1 MKTRRIRKAQS
12 GATGR
17 LANDA
22 RGVAALAVDG
32 VVGVTNIVERMH
44 ATIASAS
51 APVGDPHLEPARGIS
66 GFVYRS
72 VRGAARGVGWGLE
85 RALAPFAGHA
95 ESASPRR
102 DHVIAALNGVLGDRL
117 AESNNPL
124 AIEMAIRQ
132 DEGGDAPRPRIALF
146 LHGLCMHHNH
156 WPRGEGSADAA
167 VRALG
172 YTPIYLHYNTGRA
185 VADNGRELSLL
196 LDELLAEQSRELAMV
211 CHSMG
216 GLVARSACEHAR
228 LTDARWLP
236 ALRHL
241 VFLGTPHHGSG
252 LERAGK
258 RADYLLGIS
267 PYTAPFVA
275 LGGVRSAGI
284 QGLGDGRL
292 NAVGDPVALPEHV
305 RCHAVAGRKG
315 AAGDGLVSVD
325 SALGS
330 RGLGLSETDSLVIE
344 GAGHIELLRHPAG
357 VAAIERWLRP
367 RKGGAVTPDPA
378 GAA

>member
-1 MKTRRIRKAQS
+1 
-12 GATGR
+12 
-17 LANDA
+17 
-22 RGVAALAVDG
+22 
-32 VVGVTNIVERMH
+32 
-44 ATIASAS
+44 
-51 APVGDPHLEPARGIS
+51 
-66 GFVYRS
+66 
-72 VRGAARGVGWGLE
+72 VGWGLE
-85 RALAPFAGHA
+85 RALAPFAGDV
-95 ESASPRR
+95 EFESPRR

-117 AESNNPL
+117 AASDNPL
-124 AIEMAIRQ
+124 AIRMAIRQ
-132 DEGGDAPRPRIALF
+132 DEAGAARRPRIALF
-146 LHGLCMHHNH
+146 LHGLCMHHKH

-172 YTPIYLHYNTGRA
+172 YTPLYLHYNTGRA
-185 VADNGRELSLL
+185 IADNGRELSLL
-196 LDELLAEQSRELAMV
+196 LDALLDEQSADGAELAMV

-228 LTDARWLP
+228 KADARWLP

-292 NAVGDPVALPEHV
+292 NAEGDQVALPEHV
-305 RCHAVAGRKG
+305 RSLAVAGRKG
-315 AAGDGLVSVD
+315 GAGDGLVSVD

-330 RGLGLSETDSLVIE
+330 RGLGPREPDRLVIE
-344 GAGHIELLRHPAG
+344 DAGHVELLRDPAA
-357 VAAIERWLRP
+357 VAAIARWLRP
-367 RKGGAVTPDPA
+367 RKGRVLRQDQA